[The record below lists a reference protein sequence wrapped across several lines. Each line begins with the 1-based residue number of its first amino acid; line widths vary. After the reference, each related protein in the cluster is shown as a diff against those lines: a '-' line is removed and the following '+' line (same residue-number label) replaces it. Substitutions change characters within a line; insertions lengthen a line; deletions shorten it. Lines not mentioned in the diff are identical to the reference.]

1 MVQPTLLC
9 NRLQTTLS
17 SAFEMLAD
25 ASTPSPAARVPVTD
39 VHAHVI
45 VGEILRERGG
55 GEAWRPRVHR
65 DGEGRQIVE
74 IDGRSV
80 RSMVRPV
87 TDLDAILAA
96 QDAAGV
102 DRVVLSPVVT
112 LVYYDAEPQAGLE
125 RCRIQNDG
133 LERLVGQEPQR
144 VSALGVV
151 PLQDPALAA
160 AELRALMVR
169 GRLSGVEIGASVR
182 DVYLGDERFEPF
194 WAAAAETGAVVFIH
208 PRTRGFD
215 DPIFDEH
222 YLWNLVGNPIET
234 TLTAAHLVLSGVL
247 ERHPQLRI
255 VLAHGG
261 GAVLALRGRLR
272 HGHQAVPSAGP
283 LLHGEVYASLRRF
296 YYDTAVHDPAVLR
309 AIIDFAGPEHVLLG
323 SDFPFDMGES
333 QPAQALRSAEL
344 RAETE
349 AAILGGNALRLLAG

>member
-1 MVQPTLLC
+1 MP
-9 NRLQTTLS
+9 S
-17 SAFEMLAD
+17 D
-25 ASTPSPAARVPVTD
+25 ASIPSSGPSPDGVEDQLSAPGTSAPVID

-45 VGEILRERGG
+45 VPEILRDHGA

-65 DGEGRQIVE
+65 DGDGRQVVE

-87 TDLDAILAA
+87 TDIDAILAA
-96 QDAAGV
+96 QDTAGV
-102 DRVVLSPVVT
+102 DRVLLSPVVT

-133 LERLVGQEPQR
+133 LEGLVEQAPER
-144 VSALGVV
+144 VSALGLV
-151 PLQDPALAA
+151 PLQEPELAA
-160 AELRALMVR
+160 DELHALMAR
-169 GRLSGVEIGASVR
+169 GWLSGVEVGASVL

-222 YLWNLVGNPIET
+222 YLWNLVGNPMET

-261 GAVLALRGRLR
+261 GALLALRGRLR
-272 HGHQAVPSAGP
+272 HGQQTIPSAGP
-283 LLHGEVYASLRRF
+283 TLQGQLYESLRRF

-309 AIIDFAGPEHVLLG
+309 ALVGFAGAEHVLLG
-323 SDFPFDMGES
+323 SDYPFDMGEL
-333 QPAQALRSAEL
+333 QPAETVRAAALRAQD
-344 RAETE
+344 E
-349 AAILGGNALRLLAG
+349 AAVLGGNAERLLAR